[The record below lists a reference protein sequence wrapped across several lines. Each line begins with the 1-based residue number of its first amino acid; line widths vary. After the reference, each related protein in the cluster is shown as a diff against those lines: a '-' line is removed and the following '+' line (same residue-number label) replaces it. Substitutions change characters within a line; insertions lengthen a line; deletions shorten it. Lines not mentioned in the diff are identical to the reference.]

1 MPEDDERV
9 KRDNEAETKEGLI
22 TRLIKSSWYTV
33 VLILFLFG
41 GAIVFMGIEGNHE
54 DFENYK
60 RVEEQEKFN
69 KTLTIVSAK
78 IRKSKVEFR
87 LLL

>member
-1 MPEDDERV
+1 MPEENENVEREDE
-9 KRDNEAETKEGLI
+9 KETREGLI
-22 TRLIKSSWYTV
+22 TTLIKSSWYTV

-60 RVEEQEKFN
+60 NVEEQEKFN
-69 KTLTIVSAK
+69 KTLTVVST
-78 IRKSKVEFR
+78 
-87 LLL
+87 